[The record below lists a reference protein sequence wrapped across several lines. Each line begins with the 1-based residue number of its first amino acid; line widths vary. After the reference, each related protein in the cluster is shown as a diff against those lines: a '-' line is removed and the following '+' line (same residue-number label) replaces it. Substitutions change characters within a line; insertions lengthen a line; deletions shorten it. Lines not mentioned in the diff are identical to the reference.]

1 LADTNSSEHRESS
14 AYKQNTQ
21 TFRRL
26 AAACIKLKNIYAQI
40 TNEIEVIPNSHSL
53 QPELHKLQSKEKPL
67 TTTSL
72 SSGAS
77 AGEKVQN
84 ITIFNRH
91 KPQLLINLLQGI

>member
-1 LADTNSSEHRESS
+1 MH
-14 AYKQNTQ
+14 K
-21 TFRRL
+21 
-26 AAACIKLKNIYAQI
+26 IKKKNIYAQI
-40 TNEIEVIPNSHSL
+40 TNEIEVNPNSHSL

-84 ITIFNRH
+84 ITISNRH